1 MKKKDD
7 DRSALKNVALISQV
21 GISMASPILLGV
33 FIGQWIDKKVGTE
46 GIFMLIFIFLGV
58 GGGFMNLFKITGTF
72 KNKGKWW

>member
-72 KNKGKWW
+72 KNKGK

>member
-21 GISMASPILLGV
+21 GISMVSPILLGV

-58 GGGFMNLFKITGTF
+58 GGGFMNLFKITGAF
-72 KNKGKWW
+72 KNKRK